1 MRESR
6 PWVPVLVGPT
16 GIGKTAVVTA
26 WAEHEA
32 ITVVSADARQ
42 VYRGLDVGTA
52 KPPPDVR
59 ARVPHVG
66 LDLIEPGERYGAGQ
80 FARDAAAWLE
90 DIRATGR
97 QPVVSGGSG
106 LYVRALAA
114 GLFREPPLDAGRRER
129 LRTWTAA
136 LPVTRLAH
144 WAARLDR
151 RFAGGGRQRAARA
164 IEVALLTGRG
174 LSWWQE
180 HARETGAL
188 RPWYIHLTLPRDA
201 LERRIGGRVDRMLA
215 AGLVDETRGTL
226 ADGSVWVLDA
236 TASVDA
242 LAARIA
248 ERWGAAA
255 PALAARAPVAPPGR

>member
-90 DIRATGR
+90 DIRATGATADLDR
-97 QPVVSGGSG
+97 GAPGDQARALGSAVGSAVRGRRSATGRARHRGRVAHGTRPQLVAGTRARDRRAPPVVHSS
-106 LYVRALAA
+106 
-114 GLFREPPLDAGRRER
+114 DA
-129 LRTWTAA
+129 
-136 LPVTRLAH
+136 
-144 WAARLDR
+144 AARRAGAPHR
-151 RFAGGGRQRAARA
+151 RPGGPDAR
-164 IEVALLTGRG
+164 
-174 LSWWQE
+174 
-180 HARETGAL
+180 
-188 RPWYIHLTLPRDA
+188 
-201 LERRIGGRVDRMLA
+201 GGV
-215 AGLVDETRGTL
+215 GG
-226 ADGSVWVLDA
+226 
-236 TASVDA
+236 
-242 LAARIA
+242 
-248 ERWGAAA
+248 
-255 PALAARAPVAPPGR
+255 